1 MAQKKTSSSSQSKS
15 TPRASTG
22 KQEPVSPEGA
32 WTGLEQ
38 QVLAAMGPKAVGQ
51 YPSDLEPMSL
61 VFEQV
66 PDETGLLPESY
77 QRFVEALGYRWLNT
91 GKKALAFLPPR
102 WRASASQG
110 MGEPNRQ
117 WTDVRAER
125 EAGRHVYRFVMFA
138 SADLND
144 VNGFA
149 FGRGAGDDAPVV
161 FQVEDSLPLRELGSF
176 EAWLGK
182 ALEPLRKAVAKPAGA
197 GKKPELGDPLAL
209 LQESLG
215 EAAAKARQAG
225 AAALLD
231 TFPRDTRAIALLHR
245 KLGVVPDMVAEFTEL
260 KTLTL
265 KGAGLKE
272 LPAVLGRLSKLEQLD
287 CSWNA
292 ELATLPSE
300 LGQLQHLE
308 SLNLDHTAVA
318 TLPEV
323 LGQLSR
329 LRSLSLKNTRIT
341 ALPAWLSRLA
351 TLEFLDLS
359 QTDVPPGELE
369 AFRKARPECSMYPRP

>member
-1 MAQKKTSSSSQSKS
+1 MAQKKTSSSPQSKS
-15 TPRASTG
+15 TPRASAG
-22 KQEPVSPEGA
+22 KPEPVAPEAA

-38 QVLAAMGPKAVGQ
+38 QVLAALGKEAVGQ
-51 YPSDLEPMSL
+51 YPSDLEPMSR
-61 VFEQV
+61 VFEQG

-117 WTDVRAER
+117 WTEVREER

-149 FGRGAGDDAPVV
+149 FGLGAKGGAPVV

-182 ALEPLRKAVAKPAGA
+182 ALEPLRKAIAKPA
-197 GKKPELGDPLAL
+197 KKPALGDPLAL
-209 LQESLG
+209 FQESLG
-215 EAAAKARQAG
+215 EVAANARQAG
-225 AAALLD
+225 AAALFD
-231 TFPRDTRAIALLHR
+231 TFPRDTRAISLLHR
-245 KLGVVPDMVAEFTEL
+245 KLGVVPDMVAEFSLLE
-260 KTLTL
+260 TLTL
-265 KGAGLKE
+265 KGAGLKA
-272 LPAVLGRLSKLEQLD
+272 LPSVLGQLTKLKQLD

-292 ELATLPSE
+292 ELATLPTE
-300 LGQLQHLE
+300 LGRLQDLE

-318 TLPEV
+318 TLPEA
-323 LGQLSR
+323 LGQLPR

-341 ALPAWLSRLA
+341 ALPAWLSQLPA
-351 TLEFLDLS
+351 LKFLDLS
-359 QTDVPPGELE
+359 RTDVPPGELE
-369 AFRKARPECSMYPRP
+369 AFRQARPECSLYPRP